1 MLNKN
6 MNPSNA
12 KTQSIHYYSSGK
24 FNLFHCYKYT
34 NCLYCENFHFLQP
47 LFLQKGSFIFFFS
60 FFYTSHLSKCQPL
73 ILAALLV
80 YPLNLNLF
88 LNLLVLILTTI
99 EFYYFYSK
107 KSIQN
112 IAIPICAREIYIDQ
126 FPILCSFLSSIAF
139 SLSLSCIKQFQIHRF
154 PN

>member
-107 KSIQN
+107 NLFKTLQSPYVLGKYTL
-112 IAIPICAREIYIDQ
+112 ASSQ
-126 FPILCSFLSSIAF
+126 FFVVFYLQL
-139 SLSLSCIKQFQIHRF
+139 LF
-154 PN
+154 PSHYPV

>member
-6 MNPSNA
+6 TNPSNA

-24 FNLFHCYKYT
+24 FNSV
-34 NCLYCENFHFLQP
+34 QP
-47 LFLQKGSFIFFFS
+47 LPIYSIVISIQTAYIVKIFIFFNHYFCQKVVLFLFFFS

-73 ILAALLV
+73 IPAALLI

-99 EFYYFYSK
+99 EFYYFYSR

-112 IAIPICAREIYIDQ
+112 IAIPICAKEIYIGR
-126 FPILCSFLSSIAF
+126 FPNLFSFLSSIAF
-139 SLSLSCIKQFQIHRF
+139 SL
-154 PN
+154 